1 MRILFAL
8 AKKEIKEL
16 LTIQLLIPMLAIM
29 LIFTFIGHL
38 MKSEVKKASNPQS
51 LIIADYDKS
60 NTSRSLIKLISNS
73 NFVVQE
79 LSGDAEFL
87 VNQAKQKKINTVL
100 VLPESLEAHVIS
112 MHRPE
117 IKVYSL
123 INNFSAFSEIGGAT
137 LKAVF
142 KIINDSLSTQMLRS
156 INKDAPIATIKNPLK
171 VIDFVRFREQIIQA
185 NPTEIKNYFRVQT
198 IFVPAT
204 LLIVIIYLSQMIAA
218 AMGQEKENKTLETLL
233 TFPVNRFQI
242 LIGKMLGAGIVAII
256 ISLVFLVGMKYYMG
270 SFNQF
275 GSSEVTSIA
284 TQSFKL
290 FPSQTL
296 FYAMLTLTLFLA
308 IICAASLA
316 TLLSIFASDA
326 KQAQVLITP
335 LMIFVLFPY
344 FITMMIDINSLSP
357 LLKIILYI
365 IPFTYPFLVP
375 QALFLNQTTILVGGM
390 VYMLVFTAITM
401 TIAAKIFSS
410 DRVLTAKLRIRR

>member
-1 MRILFAL
+1 VRILVAL
-8 AKKEIKEL
+8 AKKEVKEL
-16 LTIQLLIPMLAIM
+16 LTIQLLIPMLAMM

-38 MKSEVKKASNPQS
+38 MKSEVKKAGNPQS
-51 LIIADYDKS
+51 LIIADYDQT

-87 VNQAKQKKINTVL
+87 VNQAKLKKINTVL
-100 VLPESLEAHVIS
+100 VLPESLEARVIS
-112 MHRPE
+112 MQRAE

-142 KIINDSLSTQMLRS
+142 RIINDSLSTQMLRS

-171 VIDFVRFREQIIQA
+171 VTDFVRFREQIIQA
-185 NPTEIKNYFRVQT
+185 NPTEIKDYFRVQT
-198 IFVPAT
+198 IFVPVI

-233 TFPVNRFQI
+233 TFPVSRMQI

-256 ISLVFLVGMKYYMG
+256 ISLLFLLGMKYYMG
-270 SFNQF
+270 SFNQI
-275 GSSEVTSIA
+275 GASEVSSIA

-290 FPSQTL
+290 FPSQTV

-308 IICAASLA
+308 ILCAASLA

-326 KQAQVLITP
+326 KQAQMLITP

-375 QALFLNQTTILVGGM
+375 QALFLNQITLLVGGM
-390 VYMLVFTAITM
+390 VYMFIFTAITM
-401 TIAAKIFSS
+401 TLAAKIFSS
-410 DRVLTAKLRIRR
+410 DRVLTTKLRIRR

>member
-1 MRILFAL
+1 VRILLAL

-29 LIFTFIGHL
+29 LIFTFIGRL
-38 MKSEVKKASNPQS
+38 MKSEVKKAGNPQTI
-51 LIIADYDKS
+51 IIADYDQS
-60 NTSRSLIKLISNS
+60 NTSRSLIKLIGNS
-73 NFVVQE
+73 NFIVQE

-100 VLPESLEAHVIS
+100 VIPESLEARVIS
-112 MHRPE
+112 MQRAE
-117 IKVYSL
+117 IKVYSI

-137 LKAVF
+137 LKVVF
-142 KIINDSLSTQMLRS
+142 RIINDSISTQMIRR

-171 VIDFVRFREQIIQA
+171 VTDFVHIREQTIQA
-185 NPTEIKNYFRVQT
+185 NPTEIKDYFRVQT
-198 IFVPAT
+198 IFVPVI

-233 TFPVNRFQI
+233 TFPVSRMQI

-256 ISLVFLVGMKYYMG
+256 ISLLFLLGMKYYMG
-270 SFNQF
+270 SFNQI
-275 GSSEVTSIA
+275 GASEVSSIA

-290 FPSQTL
+290 FPSQTV

-308 IICAASLA
+308 ILCAASLA

-326 KQAQVLITP
+326 KQAQMLITP

-357 LLKIILYI
+357 ILKIILYI

-375 QALFLNQTTILVGGM
+375 QALFLNQTTLLVGGM
-390 VYMLVFTAITM
+390 LYMLVFTVITM

>member
-1 MRILFAL
+1 MRILLAL

-29 LIFTFIGHL
+29 LIFTFIGRL
-38 MKSEVKKASNPQS
+38 MKSEVKKAGNPQTI
-51 LIIADYDKS
+51 IIADYDQS
-60 NTSRSLIKLISNS
+60 NTSRSLIKLIGNS
-73 NFVVQE
+73 NFIVQE

-100 VLPESLEAHVIS
+100 VIPESLEARVIS
-112 MHRPE
+112 MQRAE
-117 IKVYSL
+117 IKVYSI

-137 LKAVF
+137 LKVVF
-142 KIINDSLSTQMLRS
+142 RIINDSISTQMIRR

-171 VIDFVRFREQIIQA
+171 VTDFVHIREQTIQA
-185 NPTEIKNYFRVQT
+185 NPTEIKDYFRVQT
-198 IFVPAT
+198 IFVPVI

-233 TFPVNRFQI
+233 TFPVSRMQI

-256 ISLVFLVGMKYYMG
+256 ISLLFLLGMKYYMG
-270 SFNQF
+270 SFNQI
-275 GSSEVTSIA
+275 GASEVSSIA

-290 FPSQTL
+290 FPSQTV

-308 IICAASLA
+308 ILCAASLA

-326 KQAQVLITP
+326 KQAQMLITP

-357 LLKIILYI
+357 ILKIILYI

-375 QALFLNQTTILVGGM
+375 QALFLNQTTLLVGGM
-390 VYMLVFTAITM
+390 LYMLVFTVITM